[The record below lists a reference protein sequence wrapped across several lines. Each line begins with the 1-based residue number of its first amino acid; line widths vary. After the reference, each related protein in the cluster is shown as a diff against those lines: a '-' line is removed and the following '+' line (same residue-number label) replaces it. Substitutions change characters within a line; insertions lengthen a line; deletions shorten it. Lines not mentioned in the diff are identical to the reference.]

1 MTLIDT
7 RFALLQALIGGESY
21 GLELIERVRT
31 NTYGEVRLLQG
42 RVYPMLRQLEA
53 QGLIESFEGTPLPI
67 RNGRPRRYYRIT
79 AAGTRMAKRQA
90 VALEGLLR
98 PTLGA
103 I

>member
-31 NTYGEVRLLQG
+31 NTSGEVRLLQG

-98 PTLGA
+98 PTLGT